1 MSQLPPKTQQIVQMH
16 APLIVAAAQCAASGN
31 IPPEFEQALQTSAA
45 NGWTDLVAA
54 IRRVIAGE
62 RSTAILGPL
71 DEEDRTIVEA
81 ILRGIQDPAT
91 LPDPEAAPDA
101 SLATPGLAQMIHA
114 ARCGHIHALHLLG
127 DMAEQMTAAGGDMAR
142 LGGIMKRLVDGERD
156 ADKLTKG
163 MDAQGA
169 SLVVSLLEELAKL
182 EAH

>member
-1 MSQLPPKTQQIVQMH
+1 MLLGID
-16 APLIVAAAQCAASGN
+16 SGGT
-31 IPPEFEQALQTSAA
+31 F
-45 NGWTDLVAA
+45 TDFVVCDGDKVRWHKEL
-54 IRRVIAGE
+54 
-62 RSTAILGPL
+62 STPHDPA
-71 DEEDRTIVEA
+71 EA
-81 ILRGIQDPAT
+81 ILRGIQDPST
-91 LPDPEAAPDA
+91 LPDPEATPDG

-114 ARCGHIHALHLLG
+114 ARCGHVHALHLLG

-156 ADKLTKG
+156 ADRLTKG